1 MQKPKNSDSK
11 RNLNASKAI
20 EYDIVK
26 YQFSQFCKHNTQ
38 AIALILKALLKGEK
52 VYQNPSASDSKSI
65 PLRKN
70 MTKIESKNPKPKA
83 ESKTLEISKTRL
95 PKDFE
100 I

>member
-1 MQKPKNSDSK
+1 MQEPKNSDSK
-11 RNLNASKAI
+11 RNLNAFKEI

-26 YQFSQFCKHNTQ
+26 YQFSQFCKRNTQ

-52 VYQNPSASDSKSI
+52 AYQSDSNTT
-65 PLRKN
+65 PLQQNK
-70 MTKIESKNPKPKA
+70 TIESKNPKQKV
-83 ESKTLEISKTRL
+83 ESKTLEIPKNRL